1 MVSVIIPYYNRPQ
14 KVKRAVNS
22 VLNQTYKQIEI
33 IIVDDNSPVPPPF
46 ETNDQIKI
54 IKNEVNSGPG
64 ISRNMGMAEA
74 KGNFIAFLDSDDYW
88 DAGFLE
94 KTLNIFDESKDDLV
108 MVYVDT
114 LAVDAKGTK
123 PKRDGKVDTSV
134 ILPYILTEVRPWAT
148 SSCLW
153 RADLIKDI
161 KWGTNRNWEDYVFD
175 VRVAMVNN
183 HVAHIDEFLVY
194 YDLEGN
200 QKLSQTDFFQ
210 RSMEKA
216 KSVIE
221 IHQVLKG
228 TDYIKDVEIKKV
240 INEFLITTLE
250 IMKKFENNFNNLDKE
265 VLLSIKELL
274 QPPLYYAIKFN
285 YLYFNKKFGLSNINK
300 LKKTFVK
307 K

>member
-1 MVSVIIPYYNRPQ
+1 MVSVIIPYYNRPL

-22 VLNQTYKQIEI
+22 VLNQTFKQIEI
-33 IIVDDNSPVPPPF
+33 IIVDDSSPVPPPF
-46 ETNDQIKI
+46 ETNGQIKI

-74 KGNFIAFLDSDDYW
+74 KGDFIAFLDSDDYW
-88 DAGFLE
+88 DPVFLE

-108 MVYVDT
+108 MVYVNT
-114 LAVDAKGTK
+114 LAIDSKGTK

-134 ILPYILTEVRPWAT
+134 ILPYILTDVRPWAT

-175 VRVAMVNN
+175 VRAAMVNN

-210 RSMEKA
+210 RSIEKA
-216 KSVIE
+216 KSVIQIYE
-221 IHQVLKG
+221 VLKG

-240 INEFLITTLE
+240 ISELLIFILE
-250 IMKKFENNFNNLDKE
+250 VMKKFENNYHNLDKE
-265 VLLSIKELL
+265 VLHSLKELV
-274 QPPLYYAIKFN
+274 QSPLYHVIKFN
-285 YLYFNKKFGLSNINK
+285 YLFVNNKVGLRIINK
-300 LKKTFVK
+300 LKKLL
-307 K
+307 